1 MSMKCRSRRISIK
14 VKSRLVIHERSGCK
28 SSCKRKKKKHRKII
42 KKTDTVYYYA
52 TANGVSRTF
61 TNKDGIKGYSTQGIP
76 NPAGFSLINLFI
88 NGVLQPQA
96 MYLVKKG
103 LLILRS
109 SDIPQKGVP
118 IILQMIRIY

>member
-1 MSMKCRSRRISIK
+1 MSMKCRSKRISIK
-14 VKSRLVIHERSGCK
+14 VNSRLVIHETNGCK
-28 SSCKRKKKKHRKII
+28 LRCKKKKRKHRKII
-42 KKTDTVYYYA
+42 RKTDTVYYYA

-61 TNKDGIKGYSTQGIP
+61 TNKDGIKGYSTHGIP
-76 NPAGFSLINLFI
+76 DPARFSLINLFI

-96 MYLVKKG
+96 MYIVKKG
-103 LLILRS
+103 FLILRS